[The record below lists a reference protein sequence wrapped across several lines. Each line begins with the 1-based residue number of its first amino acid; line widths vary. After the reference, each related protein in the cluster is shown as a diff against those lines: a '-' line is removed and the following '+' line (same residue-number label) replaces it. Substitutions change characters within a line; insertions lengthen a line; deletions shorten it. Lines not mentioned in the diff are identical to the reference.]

1 MIKGNDGVCN
11 KNIVS
16 VIQIGDLFILRMV
29 ASYQIHFFRQWKY
42 FNILE
47 QDWSNKN
54 SYWQVSELSDSGN
67 SVYKEA
73 QVAEKS
79 VLEKKKKK
87 NCCQYILWKCNSD
100 IIYKVGLQ

>member
-87 NCCQYILWKCNSD
+87 KLLSVYF
-100 IIYKVGLQ
+100 VEV

>member
-16 VIQIGDLFILRMV
+16 VIQIGNLFILRMV
-29 ASYQIHFFRQWKY
+29 ASYQIHFFRLWKY

-54 SYWQVSELSDSGN
+54 SY
-67 SVYKEA
+67 
-73 QVAEKS
+73 
-79 VLEKKKKK
+79 
-87 NCCQYILWKCNSD
+87 
-100 IIYKVGLQ
+100 